1 MNEWTLLTLIV
12 AVMSLVANGF
22 LLWMLRQDHGSDDS
36 LIEELRGTNEI
47 LRDENKQ
54 LYERI
59 ATMAASIPHIRIV
72 GPDEGAVEAVSNLAE
87 KDDEGNII
95 GHKGAG
101 VV

>member
-1 MNEWTLLTLIV
+1 MNEWTFLTLIV
-12 AVMSLVANGF
+12 AIMSLVANGF
-22 LLWMLRQDHGSDDS
+22 LFWMLRQDHGSDDS
-36 LIEELRGTNEI
+36 LIEELRGANEL

-59 ATMAASIPHIRIV
+59 AQMAASIPHIKIV
-72 GPDEGAVEAVSNLAE
+72 GPDDEAVEAFSNL
-87 KDDEGNII
+87 KILDEDGNII